1 MTQGLDARSGPG
13 SSPVAQGTST
23 RGTPTRRRGQ
33 ATTGDRVFGVIAH
46 TVLTIW
52 ALLVV
57 LPLIWTF
64 YSSFKNSREILTSPF
79 GLPETLGLD
88 NFITAWQEAG
98 IGRFFGNTVIVVGG
112 ALFLVMLLGSMCAYV
127 LARYEFPGRRS
138 EEHTSELQSRG
149 HLVCRLP

>member
-13 SSPVAQGTST
+13 SCPVAQGTST

-79 GLPETLGLD
+79 GLPETD
-88 NFITAWQEAG
+88 
-98 IGRFFGNTVIVVGG
+98 RKSVV
-112 ALFLVMLLGSMCAYV
+112 
-127 LARYEFPGRRS
+127 EGRRAGVRAVGI
-138 EEHTSELQSRG
+138 T
-149 HLVCRLP
+149 

>member
-33 ATTGDRVFGVIAH
+33 TTTGDRVFGVIAH

-79 GLPETLGLD
+79 GDRKSTRLNSSHVAISYAVFCLIKI
-88 NFITAWQEAG
+88 N
-98 IGRFFGNTVIVVGG
+98 
-112 ALFLVMLLGSMCAYV
+112 LV
-127 LARYEFPGRRS
+127 
-138 EEHTSELQSRG
+138 HI
-149 HLVCRLP
+149 LV

>member
-1 MTQGLDARSGPG
+1 EHRGDLPISLRDRVPEVPVRARLGRGCGAGAGDHAAGRDRAVRTPRKGLVMTEGLTARSGAGSWPVAPG
-13 SSPVAQGTST
+13 SSS

-33 ATTGDRVFGVIAH
+33 ATTGDRVFRVIAH

-98 IGRFFGNTVIVVGG
+98 IGRFF
-112 ALFLVMLLGSMCAYV
+112 
-127 LARYEFPGRRS
+127 
-138 EEHTSELQSRG
+138 
-149 HLVCRLP
+149 